1 MALFKFF
8 KLSCFKELSF
18 KTPIFNEKA
27 LIRKL

>member
-8 KLSCFKELSF
+8 KLSRFKELSF

-27 LIRKL
+27 LIMQP